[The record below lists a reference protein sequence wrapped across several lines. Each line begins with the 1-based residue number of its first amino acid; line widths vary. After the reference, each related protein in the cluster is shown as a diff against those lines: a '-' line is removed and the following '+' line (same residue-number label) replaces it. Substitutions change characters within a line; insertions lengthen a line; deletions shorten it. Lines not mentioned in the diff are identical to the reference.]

1 MKSFF
6 TIIDKLDLT
15 VVDASDEDPFNNTSQ
30 GEERM
35 EVDGDVN
42 ISLTQSD
49 QDDDAMNVSLK
60 LERFDPHQ
68 ISGKVLFW
76 WSIDDF
82 ERKCIKSKDSL
93 FLYIS

>member
-15 VVDASDEDPFNNTSQ
+15 VVDASDEDPFNNPSQ

-35 EVDGDVN
+35 EVDGEVN

-68 ISGKVLFW
+68 TSGKVLF
-76 WSIDDF
+76 
-82 ERKCIKSKDSL
+82 
-93 FLYIS
+93 